1 MDQKMVTADSG
12 IAGKGATRKLAR
24 YAATLSYESL
34 PPALVELMKQCVLD
48 TLGVAIGA
56 STLAEEAG
64 IVADYARDLGGKPEC
79 SILGFGGKVPAP
91 CAAFVNGSLSHMLDY
106 DNVSHSGHTSAAT
119 VPVAFAI
126 AEKLGGASGRDLIT
140 ALACGT
146 DVQYRLGLS
155 IDIPDWTMAEGWAPT
170 QLLGFIS
177 GAATAGR
184 MLGLNEDL
192 MENAFGIGFN
202 RDFPLDFYPDG

>member
-64 IVADYARDLGGKPEC
+64 IVADYALRRIVHGEAAA
-79 SILGFGGKVPAP
+79 S
-91 CAAFVNGSLSHMLDY
+91 AAF
-106 DNVSHSGHTSAAT
+106 AQ
-119 VPVAFAI
+119 AI
-126 AEKLGGASGRDLIT
+126 HDQLGWPLPHLPFMGEKINL
-140 ALACGT
+140 
-146 DVQYRLGLS
+146 
-155 IDIPDWTMAEGWAPT
+155 
-170 QLLGFIS
+170 
-177 GAATAGR
+177 
-184 MLGLNEDL
+184 
-192 MENAFGIGFN
+192 
-202 RDFPLDFYPDG
+202 